1 MDSNKADLSNLSA
14 SQGLAKGSPIEVLE
28 QFCGRQVTGRII
40 FTNEQV
46 SWIVRLESGMVT
58 YVSNSV
64 DPFDRLVCHMRYL
77 SHELPSLTKEFR
89 SQVCL
94 MFENATEPE
103 DEEADAMPEDKS
115 LRTNDYEALCW
126 LVSQQHLTS
135 DQAAQMI
142 KAMIE
147 EAIEPLFW
155 LDQVNYRFTKHI
167 GNPLTLCRLEFQ
179 NIAAHCLQKL
189 VLWQMFAPRV
199 WSPYQRPYFFGQT
212 EQQKMFL
219 PELQLPQQFSTIL
232 KGFSFRHLAVLLNK
246 DDIKVAG
253 SLLPYIC
260 EEVVVLRDPQPPF
273 DLLPRVPSVIPEAFQ
288 KFTTQ
293 VTAVPDLPARTT
305 SGDTGDTMESMGFAP
320 IRAASE
326 KLFKVA
332 CVDDSP
338 VVLDE
343 IGRCLNDG
351 GFQLF
356 AINDPLQALAQMLE
370 IDPHLILLDDDM
382 PSVNGYDLCKLLRK
396 SASFKQTPIIMMSDN
411 TGFVDRAKARL
422 SGATDYL
429 TKPFTQEDLL
439 KLIFRHI
446 A

>member
-1 MDSNKADLSNLSA
+1 MDSNKTDLSNVSA

-28 QFCGRQVTGRII
+28 QFCRRQVTGRII
-40 FTNEQV
+40 FNTELV
-46 SWIVRLESGMVT
+46 TWIVRLESGMVT

-64 DPFDRLVCHMRYL
+64 DPFDRLVCHLRYL

-94 MFENATEPE
+94 MFENATNTE
-103 DEEADAMPEDKS
+103 DENAGTLPEDKS
-115 LRTNDYEALCW
+115 LLTNDYEALCW
-126 LVSQQHLTS
+126 LVNQQHLTL

-142 KAMIE
+142 EAMLE

-155 LDQVNYRFTKHI
+155 LDQVNYRFTKNI

-179 NIAAHCLQKL
+179 NIATHCLEKL
-189 VLWQMFAPRV
+189 MLWQMFAPRV
-199 WSPYQRPYFFGQT
+199 WSPYQRPYFFGHT

-219 PELQLPQQFSTIL
+219 PELQMPQQFSTIL

-246 DDIKVAG
+246 DAIKVAG

-260 EEVVVLRDPQPPF
+260 EEVVILRDPQPPF
-273 DLLPRVPSVIPEAFQ
+273 DLLPRLPSTIPPAFQ
-288 KFTTQ
+288 KFTLQ
-293 VTAVPDLPARTT
+293 APTAVPELT
-305 SGDTGDTMESMGFAP
+305 SLTINSDTMESEGFAP
-320 IRAASE
+320 LRAASE
-326 KLFKVA
+326 TLYKVA

-338 VVLDE
+338 IVLDE
-343 IGRCLNDG
+343 IGRCLEDG
-351 GFQLF
+351 GFKLF

-370 IDPHLILLDDDM
+370 IEPNLILLDDTM
-382 PSVNGYDLCKLLRK
+382 PNVNGYDLCKLLRN

-411 TGFVDRAKARL
+411 AGFVDRAKARL
-422 SGATDYL
+422 VGATDYL

-439 KLIFRHI
+439 KMIFRHI

>member
-1 MDSNKADLSNLSA
+1 MDSNKADISNVSA

-28 QFCGRQVTGRII
+28 QFCRRQVTGRII
-40 FTNEQV
+40 FNNEQV

-64 DPFDRLVCHMRYL
+64 DPFDRLVCHLRYL
-77 SHELPSLTKEFR
+77 SHSVPSLTKEFR

-94 MFENATEPE
+94 TFENATAPE
-103 DEEADAMPEDKS
+103 DEDPGTLPEDKS
-115 LRTNDYEALCW
+115 LQTNDYAALCW
-126 LVSQQHLTS
+126 LVNQQHLTTE
-135 DQAAQMI
+135 QAAQMI
-142 KAMIE
+142 EAITK

-167 GNPLTLCRLEFQ
+167 GNPLTLCRLEFR
-179 NIAAHCLQKL
+179 NIATHCLERL
-189 VLWQMFAPRV
+189 MLWQMFAPRV

-273 DLLPRVPSVIPEAFQ
+273 DLLPRIPAAIAQAFQ
-288 KFTTQ
+288 KFTPQ
-293 VTAVPDLPARTT
+293 VKAAIPEAPSQPINV
-305 SGDTGDTMESMGFAP
+305 SDTMESMGLNAL
-320 IRAASE
+320 RTDSE
-326 KLFKVA
+326 TLYKVA

-338 VVLDE
+338 IVLDE
-343 IGRCLNDG
+343 IGRCLDDG

-356 AINDPLQALAQMLE
+356 AISDPLQALAQMLE
-370 IDPHLILLDDDM
+370 IEPSLILLDDAM
-382 PSVNGYDLCKLLRK
+382 PTVNGYDLCKLLRN
-396 SASFKQTPIIMMSDN
+396 SASFKRTPIIIMSDN
-411 TGFVDRAKARL
+411 AGFVDRAKARL
-422 SGATDYL
+422 AGATDYL

-439 KLIFRHI
+439 KMIFRHVS
-446 A
+446 

>member
-1 MDSNKADLSNLSA
+1 MDSNKADINNVSA

-40 FTNEQV
+40 FSNDQV
-46 SWIVRLESGMVT
+46 NWIVRLESGMVT

-64 DPFDRLVCHMRYL
+64 DPFDRLVCHLRYL
-77 SHELPSLTKEFR
+77 SHKLPSLTKEFR

-94 MFENATEPE
+94 MFENAPDAE
-103 DEEADAMPEDKS
+103 DDDAAGLAEDKAFQ
-115 LRTNDYEALCW
+115 TNDYKALCW
-126 LVSQQHLTS
+126 LVSQQHLTT
-135 DQAAQMI
+135 DQAAQLI
-142 KAMIE
+142 EAMLK

-155 LDQVNYRFTKHI
+155 LDQVNYRFTKNI

-179 NIAAHCLQKL
+179 SIATQCLEKL
-189 VLWQMFAPRV
+189 MLWQMFAPRV

-260 EEVVVLRDPQPPF
+260 EEVVILRDPQPPF
-273 DLLPRVPSVIPEAFQ
+273 DLLPKIPSVVPTAFQ
-288 KFTTQ
+288 KFTLQ
-293 VTAVPDLPARTT
+293 VPTVVPQLPTLAI
-305 SGDTGDTMESMGFAP
+305 SSGDTMESEGFAP
-320 IRAASE
+320 LRAASE
-326 KLFKVA
+326 TLYKVA

-338 VVLDE
+338 IVLDE
-343 IGRCLNDG
+343 IARCLDDG
-351 GFQLF
+351 SFQVF
-356 AINDPLQALAQMLE
+356 AVNDPMQALAQMLE
-370 IDPHLILLDDDM
+370 IKPNLILLDDAM
-382 PSVNGYDLCKLLRK
+382 PIVNGYDLCKLLRN

-422 SGATDYL
+422 AGATDCL
-429 TKPFTQEDLL
+429 AKPFSQDDLL
-439 KLIFRHI
+439 KIIFRHI